1 MRLSLTS
8 GFQVIPEG
16 TYVFYIY
23 DVTYDADFGK
33 MTIKMITA
41 DGMKHQER
49 FSLKSDNDTVNDRA
63 MNAFSFF
70 AKTAM
75 NDFSLTDI
83 DHTDLIGHYIRSEIV
98 HTVQPNRRD
107 PTKDVIF
114 ANMGQKEPADGFDTE
129 PCATTL
135 SLMKTAPETASY
147 DLDSLL
153 GDNN

>member
-23 DVTYDADFGK
+23 DVTYDPDFGK
-33 MTIKMITA
+33 MVIKMVTA

-49 FSLKSDNDTVNDRA
+49 FGLKTDNDTVNDRA

-70 AKTAM
+70 AKTAL

-107 PTKDVIF
+107 PTKDVVF
-114 ANMGQKEPADGFDTE
+114 ANMGQKTPADGFDTD
-129 PCATTL
+129 PCPETL
-135 SLMKTAPETASY
+135 KLMKSTSTSY

-153 GDNN
+153 G